1 MRRVLLGV
9 LAVVVLAGLAL
20 PALAEQ
26 GGPKDDRKGG
36 EKPGI
41 SATALKPE
49 VSVTAP
55 ARKYQV
61 YRQKL
66 NQVMDTF
73 RNIHSAYGTGAPEG
87 SPAFAFMQEEKYL
100 PVVMTQLWVVKTF
113 LAGQNDKGHGD
124 MNYWIRT
131 HNLLAAQGGFA
142 ATKLRDMIQSYQGKV
157 NPLLNAAIANVADN
171 LSKAMDK
178 YSNGYGDLDYW
189 VGASG
194 YVRDALWQGASNLQ
208 GIIDAVPFT
217 LPVDVTP
224 IVKGQL
230 MIVQDLLINQND
242 KGNGDIDY
250 WIRSHGLLSMQA
262 RIVAG
267 ILQEILGRHPGLM
280 GLLAT
285 SIRNVAGNLGQAAA
299 KYSNGYGDLTYWVG
313 ASGFVRDALRAAG
326 RNLKDITS
334 SL

>member
-9 LAVVVLAGLAL
+9 LAVVFLAGLAV

-26 GGPKDDRKGG
+26 GGPKDGRTGG
-36 EKPGI
+36 EKPGVG
-41 SATALKPE
+41 AKALKPSVPVT
-49 VSVTAP
+49 VSAK
-55 ARKYQV
+55 KYQA

-73 RNIHSAYGTGAPEG
+73 RNIHSAYGTGASEG
-87 SPAFAFMQEEKYL
+87 TAASAFMQEEKYL
-100 PVVMTQLWVVKTF
+100 PVVMTQLWVIKAF

-124 MNYWIRT
+124 MDYWIRT
-131 HNLLAAQGGFA
+131 HNLLAAQGRFA

-157 NPLLNAAIANVADN
+157 NPLLGAAIANVADN
-171 LSKAMDK
+171 LGKGMDK

-208 GIIDAVPFT
+208 AIIDAVPFT

-230 MIVQDLLINQND
+230 MIIQDLVINQGD
-242 KGNGDIDY
+242 KGNGNIDY
-250 WIRSHGLLSMQA
+250 WIRSHGLLAMQA
-262 RIVAG
+262 RIIAG
-267 ILQEILGRHPGLM
+267 ILQDILGRHPGLM

-299 KYSNGYGDLTYWVG
+299 KYSNGYGDLDYWVA

-326 RNLKDITS
+326 RNLKDITD